1 MELAYLTYSNEINK
15 RIIKEL
21 IKELNEATK
30 YYDMGEPIMS
40 DEEWD
45 NMYFA
50 LVGMENKCGIYYPD
64 SPTQKINYQVVNGLE
79 KSNHDHPML
88 SLDKTKDLK
97 EIMDFAN
104 QFDSVLFMLKMDG
117 LTCSLTYEEGELVK
131 AETRG
136 NGLQGEN
143 ILHNA
148 MVIPT
153 IPKKIKDKGRI
164 VIDGEIICTYSNFAP
179 YSEEYKNPRNFAAGS
194 IRLLDAK
201 ECSKR
206 NLTFIAWDVIENENK
221 DYGLVGTNLVS
232 LEALGFVTVPYIT
245 YRSDPED
252 IRHYAFEEVEEK
264 IVEELKITARQK
276 GYPID
281 GLVVKVDD
289 IAVGKSLGATD
300 HHFKNALA
308 FKFYDETVT
317 TSMID
322 IEWSM
327 GRTGVL
333 TPIAVFEP
341 VELEGSTVE
350 RASLHN
356 ISVMTKTMGGSFV
369 GQKVQ
374 VYKSNMIIPQI
385 ASAEN
390 PKTLEGL
397 TMLNIPTTCPYCGEP
412 TERVTE
418 NQSTILKCNN
428 PNCEAKL
435 INKID
440 HFVSKKGLD
449 IKGLSKAT
457 LEKLIDWG
465 WINCSSDI
473 FKLKEHRSEWIEKQ
487 GFGVKSVD
495 KVLEAIEEARK
506 CELNK
511 FICALGIPLIGST
524 VSKDLEKIFPTW
536 AEFINAVN
544 SDFKFYSLP
553 NFGGEMHKSLIK
565 FNYDE
570 AIEMVDKY
578 IEFNEKIEVNNDNNL
593 EGKTFVITG
602 KVHIYKNRD
611 ELKEVIESLGGK
623 VVGSVSK
630 KTDYLINN
638 DTESS
643 TAKNK
648 TAKELNIPIIS
659 EEKFIEIFNIN
670 S

>member
-1 MELAYLTYSNEINK
+1 MESIYNNR
-15 RIIKEL
+15 RIIKDL
-21 IKELNEATK
+21 IEKLNEATK

-40 DEEWD
+40 DKEWD

-50 LVGMENKCGIYYPD
+50 LVEMENKSGVYYPE
-64 SPTQKINYQVVNGLE
+64 SPTQKINYQVVNALE

-117 LTCSLTYEEGELVK
+117 LTCSLTYEEGKLVK

-164 VIDGEIICTYSNFAP
+164 VIDGEIICTYSNFAS

-206 NLTFIAWDVIENENK
+206 NLTFIAWDVIENKNE
-221 DYGLVGTNLVS
+221 DYGLVSKNLVS
-232 LEALGFVTVPYIT
+232 LESLGFITVPYIM
-245 YRSDPED
+245 YKSDPED

-264 IVEELKITARQK
+264 IVEELKIISRQQ

-356 ISVMTKTMGGSFV
+356 ISIMTKTIGGSFV

-385 ASAEN
+385 ATAEN
-390 PKTLEGL
+390 PKTLKGL
-397 TMLNIPTTCPYCGEP
+397 TMLNIPTICPYCGEP
-412 TERVTE
+412 TEQVTE
-418 NQSTILKCNN
+418 NQSTVLKCNN

-465 WINCSSDI
+465 WINCNSDI
-473 FKLKEHRSEWIEKQ
+473 FKLKEYRSEWIKKQ

-495 KVLEAIEEARK
+495 KILEAIEEARK

-524 VSKDLEKIFPTW
+524 VSKDLEKTFSTW
-536 AEFINAVN
+536 AEFINAIN

-578 IEFNEKIEVNNDNNL
+578 IEFNEKIEANNDNNL